1 MLDTTYRIA
10 TPEGVELALRL
21 AGPVPRALAWVID
34 LLWRL
39 ALYAVLAGALAGLGE
54 VGSGIILIT
63 LFVLEWLAPAWFE
76 VVFDGA
82 TPGKKALGIRVLRED
97 GAPVDVAAALTRNL
111 LRAADFLPMLYFG
124 GLLAMLCSSRFQRL
138 GDRVAGTI
146 VVHVDPR
153 QVPLQVPTGPSLAP
167 PVALRL
173 EDKRVV
179 LDFAERSLRLAP
191 GRSAELAAIP
201 TALTG
206 SGDGARAQPLLI
218 AMANHLVGRRGTGA
232 PPATAPRAA
241 APPSAAPP
249 APAPPPAPPPPS
261 AAPPPAPPP
270 PPSTTD

>member
-39 ALYAVLAGALAGLGE
+39 ALYAVLAGALASLGE
-54 VGSGIILIT
+54 VGTGIILIT

-124 GLLAMLCSSRFQRL
+124 GLVAMLCSSRFQRL

-153 QVPLQVPTGPSLAP
+153 QTPLQVPAGPAQAP

-173 EDKRVV
+173 DDKRVV

-191 GRSAELAAIP
+191 ARSAELAAIP
-201 TALTG
+201 AALTG
-206 SGDGARAQPLLI
+206 GGDGARAHALLL
-218 AMANHLVGRRGTGA
+218 AMANHLVGRRT
-232 PPATAPRAA
+232 T
-241 APPSAAPP
+241 
-249 APAPPPAPPPPS
+249 
-261 AAPPPAPPP
+261 AAPPPAPAPIASAVPP
-270 PPSTTD
+270 PPPPPVATG

>member
-54 VGSGIILIT
+54 VGTGIILIA

-124 GLLAMLCSSRFQRL
+124 GLVAMLCSSRFQRL
-138 GDRVAGTI
+138 GDQVAGTI

-153 QVPLQVPTGPSLAP
+153 HEAHALPAGPTLAP

-191 GRSAELAAIP
+191 ARSAELAAIP

-206 SGDGARAQPLLI
+206 SSDGPRALSALL
-218 AMANHLVGRRGTGA
+218 AMANHLVGRR
-232 PPATAPRAA
+232 A
-241 APPSAAPP
+241 APPVPPRAPPP
-249 APAPPPAPPPPS
+249 APAPPPPVA
-261 AAPPPAPPP
+261 
-270 PPSTTD
+270 TG